1 MHKMSVTVHKKKSA
15 KNNDY
20 DSNNTNYENYLH
32 SLSEPQL
39 QQIITLS
46 DNDAPTTTGA
56 NNCGNGRGSKCG
68 TKDQQQLQQ
77 QQESHQSL
85 LTPPQQQLANIERE
99 NRLSAILRL
108 HSRGLNQE
116 QIAQELHIDQSTV
129 SRDLRLVQQ
138 ESKNR
143 VERYLREDILL
154 EYLRYLVGSNEI
166 TQTLWD
172 IVQNQA
178 TIKKEKLS
186 AISLLMQ
193 MYGNRLQRMSGAP
206 EAFLNAKKSV
216 SEADFRK
223 ALNSNPMLQHRVNL
237 KDVFGKDPF
246 SVLSK

>member
-1 MHKMSVTVHKKKSA
+1 MHKMSLTVHKKKSA

-56 NNCGNGRGSKCG
+56 NNCGNGRGSKSG
-68 TKDQQQLQQ
+68 TKD
-77 QQESHQSL
+77 
-85 LTPPQQQLANIERE
+85 QQQLANIERE
-99 NRLSAILRL
+99 NRLSGILRL

-143 VERYLREDILL
+143 IERYLREDILL

-178 TIKKEKLS
+178 TTKKEKLS

-193 MYGNRLQRMSGAP
+193 MYDNRLQRMSGAP
-206 EAFLNAKKSV
+206 EAFLNAKKSM

>member
-1 MHKMSVTVHKKKSA
+1 
-15 KNNDY
+15 
-20 DSNNTNYENYLH
+20 
-32 SLSEPQL
+32 
-39 QQIITLS
+39 
-46 DNDAPTTTGA
+46 
-56 NNCGNGRGSKCG
+56 
-68 TKDQQQLQQ
+68 
-77 QQESHQSL
+77 
-85 LTPPQQQLANIERE
+85 
-99 NRLSAILRL
+99 
-108 HSRGLNQE
+108 
-116 QIAQELHIDQSTV
+116 
-129 SRDLRLVQQ
+129 LRLVQQ

-178 TIKKEKLS
+178 TTKKEKLS

-193 MYGNRLQRMSGAP
+193 MYDNRLQRMSGAP

>member
-1 MHKMSVTVHKKKSA
+1 MLLPPLALIIVETEEDQSA
-15 KNNDY
+15 ALKISSNYNNNKN
-20 DSNNTNYENYLH
+20 
-32 SLSEPQL
+32 
-39 QQIITLS
+39 
-46 DNDAPTTTGA
+46 
-56 NNCGNGRGSKCG
+56 
-68 TKDQQQLQQ
+68 
-77 QQESHQSL
+77 HQSL
-85 LTPPQQQLANIERE
+85 LTPRQQQLANIERE
-99 NRLSAILRL
+99 NGLSAILRL

-178 TIKKEKLS
+178 TTKKEKLS

-193 MYGNRLQRMSGAP
+193 MYDNRLQRMSGAP

-246 SVLSK
+246 SV